1 MTNEIVLWSGGIDS
15 TLILYDLVFK
25 QGKKVLAVTFDDGSH
40 ALRGEEKKARELIA
54 RKLPKFERK
63 EFTFGKG
70 SGEPDYWFAL
80 ILISIKKHWE
90 NSDCNVYMGLHHDTK
105 FPKPALEFYKPVIDV
120 FNRYAK
126 ESKKKLVLKLPL
138 ITYTKDEIMKRIEL
152 TGLLK
157 YCIYSTEELK
167 KRGIYND

>member
-1 MTNEIVLWSGGIDS
+1 MNEIVLWSGGIDS
-15 TLILYDLVFK
+15 TLILYDLLK
-25 QGKKVLAVTFDDGSH
+25 QGKKVLAVTVDDESH
-40 ALRGEEKKARELIA
+40 ALRAEEKQAREILA

-80 ILISIKKHWE
+80 ILMSTKKHWQ
-90 NSDCNVYMGLHHDTK
+90 NSDCNVYMGLHEDPK
-105 FPKPALEFYKPVIDV
+105 FQKPALEFYKPVIDI

-126 ESKKKLVLKLPL
+126 ESKKNLELMLPL
-138 ITYTKDEIMKRIEL
+138 ITYTKDEIMKRIEQ